1 MVGKVWH
8 CGSGPWLVAG
18 GIWLL
23 AHVQW
28 IGKQRKWK
36 MVLAQLL
43 LFPPLFYLVWNPS
56 PRDSCPHSG
65 WVFPLQGNL
74 SGKGLRVTPRG
85 VSPRDFEIQ

>member
-1 MVGKVWH
+1 MVGKAWH
-8 CGSGPWLVAG
+8 HESGPWLMAG

-43 LFPPLFYLVWNPS
+43 LFPPLF
-56 PRDSCPHSG
+56 
-65 WVFPLQGNL
+65 
-74 SGKGLRVTPRG
+74 
-85 VSPRDFEIQ
+85 